1 MRKEQITGTN
11 NSVCNY
17 ADITMMEEKGMKQKL
32 MNFNE
37 GVINMLEGLTLII
50 VAGTA
55 HLIMDYMESKGMVKE
70 ED

>member
-1 MRKEQITGTN
+1 MGFSFLRQIYN
-11 NSVCNY
+11 AY
-17 ADITMMEEKGMKQKL
+17 YEQKL

>member
-1 MRKEQITGTN
+1 METQAFSFLRQIYN
-11 NSVCNY
+11 AY
-17 ADITMMEEKGMKQKL
+17 YEQKL

-50 VAGTA
+50 VAGTS
-55 HLIMDYMESKGMVKE
+55 HLIMDYIESKGMVKE